1 MGVVKMNIHG
11 IEYDSMLNG
20 DGLRAIIWVSGC
32 NHKCPGCQNPQTWD
46 SNSGSPITTD
56 DLNRLF
62 NYLDKGYPSGVTFSG
77 GDPLFPDNRSTVLY
91 LCKLLKEKY
100 PNKTIWMYTGYLYD
114 EVKDLE
120 ILKYVDVLVDGPFK
134 KNLAD
139 VNYHWAGSTNQR
151 VIDLHH
157 TVTQN
162 V

>member
-1 MGVVKMNIHG
+1 MNIHG

-77 GDPLFPDNRSTVLY
+77 G
-91 LCKLLKEKY
+91 
-100 PNKTIWMYTGYLYD
+100 KTHYFQIIVAQYY
-114 EVKDLE
+114 
-120 ILKYVDVLVDGPFK
+120 IC
-134 KNLAD
+134 
-139 VNYHWAGSTNQR
+139 VNY
-151 VIDLHH
+151 
-157 TVTQN
+157 
-162 V
+162 